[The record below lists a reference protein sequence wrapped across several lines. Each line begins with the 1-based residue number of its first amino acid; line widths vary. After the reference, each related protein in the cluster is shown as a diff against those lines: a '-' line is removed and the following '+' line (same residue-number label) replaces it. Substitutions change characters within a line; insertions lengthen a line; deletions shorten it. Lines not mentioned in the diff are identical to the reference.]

1 MPPLNFRQPGGSRE
15 VKAITAAYT
24 VTDQDYGK
32 IITNRGAGASVTV
45 TMPAP
50 ATAEGESILFYTIA
64 AQNFIVKAAAANQF
78 VVSNDASASSVSIQT
93 ANQLIGN
100 AVELVSDGTSWLV
113 IPKPGTSLATNT
125 NFLKGGNFTNA

>member
-64 AQNFIVKAAAANQF
+64 AQNFIVKAAAANQ
-78 VVSNDASASSVSIQT
+78 
-93 ANQLIGN
+93 LIGN

>member
-64 AQNFIVKAAAANQF
+64 AQDFIGK
-78 VVSNDASASSVSIQT
+78 
-93 ANQLIGN
+93 